1 MVFAPNYLGEPDNF
15 VAANPIRTP
24 PHIMPEWYFL
34 FSYCALR
41 RIPNKLGGVLALLL
55 SLLIL
60 LSLPLLYRCR
70 IKGCAFYPMSSFLF
84 WCLVVVF
91 IIITIIG
98 IAPVEAPYTYVGLV
112 ATLLYFILFCFISKV
127 SSMIEGFLW

>member
-1 MVFAPNYLGEPDNF
+1 M
-15 VAANPIRTP
+15 
-24 PHIMPEWYFL
+24 

-41 RIPNKLGGVLALLL
+41 RIPNKLGGVLALFL

-60 LSLPLLYRCR
+60 LTLPLLYRCR
-70 IKGCAFYPMSSFLF
+70 IKGSAFYPLSRFLF

-98 IAPVEAPYTYVGLV
+98 IAPVEAPFTYVGLV
-112 ATLLYFILFCFISKV
+112 ATFFYFLLFCIISKV
-127 SSMIEGFLW
+127 SSMLEGFLL